1 MRQPAADPVHHQHD
15 TVHQHD
21 TGPQPRRCC
30 DNWPPAGR
38 VRTVG
43 SVLTSSR
50 LIHTAA
56 YTARILIALAA
67 VMAVHTLLLPATTA
81 WAGAH
86 GITGWAIWA
95 IWAAGSLAALHQGV
109 LARRRSSTAV
119 HALHALHA
127 LSVTAVLMAI
137 AAPGG
142 WTQALTAT
150 AGATVAWLSAM
161 YATHR

>member
-15 TVHQHD
+15 AGLQ
-21 TGPQPRRCC
+21 RRCC

-38 VRTVG
+38 VTAVG
-43 SVLTSSR
+43 SILNSSR
-50 LIHTAA
+50 LIHAA
-56 YTARILIALAA
+56 TYTAWLLAALAA

-86 GITGWAIWA
+86 GAWGWALWA
-95 IWAAGSLAALHQGV
+95 AWAAGSLAALHRGV
-109 LARRRSSTAV
+109 LARRRSRTAV

-142 WTQALTAT
+142 WAQAATAT
-150 AGATVAWLSAM
+150 AGATVAWLTAIR
-161 YATHR
+161 AAHR